1 MSRGRP
7 KLGDSVP
14 KRTAQR
20 VSAPPLPE
28 TLTASQR
35 ERRERIIEAGL
46 NLLRNHEYHQIQ
58 MKDVAAEAE
67 VALGT
72 VYRYFQSKD
81 HLFAEVLAHW
91 AARLQTSVERRPLRG
106 DSNASRLIDVL
117 HRSMRA
123 FQGWPQLA
131 RVVMALESS
140 EDPFTREIF
149 ARNMARNTQIYVEAL
164 RGIPD
169 DIAREVVR
177 VAASVFDLQLRQWVM
192 GAQSIADVYDRI
204 AQAVWIVLEF
214 SEHLPASRMPELTGD
229 RWSVA

>member
-1 MSRGRP
+1 M
-7 KLGDSVP
+7 P
-14 KRTAQR
+14 KRQAPR
-20 VSAPPLPE
+20 VTAPPLPE
-28 TLTASQR
+28 TLNSSQR
-35 ERRERIIEAGL
+35 ERRERIVEAGL
-46 NLLRNHEYHQIQ
+46 SLLRTHEHNQIQ

-91 AARLQTSVERRPLRG
+91 ARQLQTSVERRPLKG
-106 DSNASRLIDVL
+106 HTNAERLTDVL

-149 ARNMARNTQIYVEAL
+149 ARNMARNTKIYVEAL
-164 RGIPD
+164 QDLPEEM
-169 DIAREVVR
+169 ARDVVS
-177 VAASVFDLQLRQWVM
+177 VAASVFDLQLRQWVV
-192 GAQSIADVYDRI
+192 GSQSIADVYDRI
-204 AQAVWIVLEF
+204 ARAVWILLEF
-214 SEHLPASRMPELTGD
+214 SEHRAMPSD
-229 RWSVA
+229 SVA

>member
-1 MSRGRP
+1 VSKRP
-7 KLGDSVP
+7 AP
-14 KRTAQR
+14 R
-20 VSAPPLPE
+20 VSTPPLPD
-28 TLTASQR
+28 TLNSSQR
-35 ERRERIIEAGL
+35 ERRDRIIEAGL
-46 NLLRNHEYHQIQ
+46 SLLRTHEHHQIQ

-91 AARLQTSVERRPLRG
+91 ASQLQTSVERRPLRG
-106 DSNASRLIDVL
+106 ATNAERLTDVL

-149 ARNMARNTQIYVEAL
+149 ARNMARNTKIYVEAL
-164 RGIPD
+164 KGLPAP
-169 DIAREVVR
+169 IASDVVS
-177 VAASVFDLQLRQWVM
+177 VATSVFDLQLRQWVL
-192 GAQSIADVYDRI
+192 GSQSIADVYDRI
-204 AQAVWIVLEF
+204 DRAVWIILEF
-214 SEHLPASRMPELTGD
+214 SERLPAGKLAERG
-229 RWSVA
+229 SVA